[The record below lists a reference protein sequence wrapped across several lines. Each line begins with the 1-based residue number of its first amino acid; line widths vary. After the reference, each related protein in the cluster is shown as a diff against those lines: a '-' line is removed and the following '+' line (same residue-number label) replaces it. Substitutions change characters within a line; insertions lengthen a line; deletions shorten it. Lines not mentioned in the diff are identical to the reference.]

1 MNFYKLKVATI
12 IILSLF
18 IFSVMPLVHSQNE
31 TISLDDISVSTRLE
45 NNIEITELG
54 VVVINYRLTLDN
66 FGTVDQTIKQDIIF
80 HLPTEYYREI
90 DAYNVISPFN
100 HKLTISRDYNNT
112 LIILQTDENFII
124 QSGEDVGIEVELVL
138 KDIVIGVTERE
149 GMYKVLL
156 PIIPTS
162 NLHIDR
168 QDMDIVVPNSIP
180 FYNISTT
187 ADRSQQMYFEIAEQ
201 GFDNITRIDNFSEDI
216 FLLINEGTK
225 SFTIGEVNSFL
236 REIYISSK
244 GEVMIRETIEITNAG
259 GKGIE
264 LHKLGLNLIGPERDE
279 FNVPIIR
286 NITSTPSREPAIAA
300 RKTIVLQ
307 DTPINRLEIKQ
318 LTRNILGENMTAVIS
333 YEYKLDENLINT
345 NLNSIVAEIQTSSRF
360 KSIAKDY
367 RIRIIQSDTYNILT
381 DSSMEFELKGNDQL
395 YGNNITLSYRP
406 GFAWASNISFP
417 VGTIIFLIS
426 LVGMMTQIEKRKEV
440 SEDEIITKMRELT
453 GHYSE
458 KISLIRNILIGVKK
472 WDKNNI
478 NIMQI
483 SNVKN
488 EINSIRTRTAGELS
502 VLRKD
507 IIDLQPLQKELFNS
521 ITRNEQLLD
530 RDIFQILQLY
540 EQRRLNRINIQEM
553 EKKLTN
559 NENNVSKRM
568 DEIISALQTNTE
580 NLDQK

>member
-1 MNFYKLKVATI
+1 MNFYKLKVVTI

-18 IFSVMPLVHSQNE
+18 IFSVMPLVYTQNE
-31 TISLDDISVSTRLE
+31 TISLNDISVSTRLE

-54 VVVINYRLTLDN
+54 VVVINYRFTLDN

-80 HLPTEYYREI
+80 HLPIEYYREI

-124 QSGEDVGIEVELVL
+124 PSGEDVGIEVELVL
-138 KDIVIGVTERE
+138 KDIIIGVTERE

-180 FYNISTT
+180 FYNISAT

-201 GFDNITRIDNFSEDI
+201 GFDNVTRINNFSEDI

-279 FNVPIIR
+279 FDVPIIR

-300 RKTIVLQ
+300 KKTIVLQ

-318 LTRNILGENMTAVIS
+318 LTRNILGENMTVVIS
-333 YEYKLDENLINT
+333 YEYKLDESLINT
-345 NLNSIVAEIQTSSRF
+345 NLNSIVAEIPTSSTF
-360 KSIAKDY
+360 KTIAKDY

-426 LVGMMTQIEKRKEV
+426 LVGMMSQIEKQKEV

-453 GHYSE
+453 GHYSG

-478 NIMQI
+478 NDIQI
-483 SNVKN
+483 NNVKN
-488 EINSIRTRTAGELS
+488 EISSIRIRTAGELS
-502 VLRKD
+502 LLRKD

-559 NENNVSKRM
+559 NENSVSKRM

>member
-345 NLNSIVAEIQTSSRF
+345 NLNSIVAEIPTSSTF
-360 KSIAKDY
+360 KTIAKDY

>member
-345 NLNSIVAEIQTSSRF
+345 NLNSIVAEIPTSSTF
-360 KSIAKDY
+360 KTIAKDY

-440 SEDEIITKMRELT
+440 SEDEIITKMRALT